1 MSFLQTS
8 LIYIFENMYT
18 KCYTL
23 KASKLQNYIIL
34 CKAGGKNPLQ
44 LDLYVSKAFC

>member
-1 MSFLQTS
+1 MNTISILK
-8 LIYIFENMYT
+8 YVYENVT
-18 KCYTL
+18 HL

-44 LDLYVSKAFC
+44 LDLYVSQAFR

>member
-8 LIYIFENMYT
+8 LNGYLEICIHNVT
-18 KCYTL
+18 CL
-23 KASKLQNYIIL
+23 KLQNYIIL

-44 LDLYVSKAFC
+44 LDLYVSQAFC